1 MPSARI
7 ILVLLA
13 TLSLPI
19 DLRGQQIQVEGNFLD
34 SAARVGEEVRYTL
47 SARYPR
53 GLNLL
58 FPDSTYS
65 YGGFEY
71 LRREY
76 FPTRSSA
83 IQSFD
88 SVIYYLTTFE
98 LDSLQILTLPV
109 YHIRA
114 KDSAAVYPEPSALQL
129 LHSISEIPQKPE
141 LRSDTGLWSLR
152 LQFNYPYLLA
162 GLAVVFMAAVLVYVL
177 FGRRIVRWLMVY
189 RLRKAHERF
198 TRRFFGTMQAIDAN
212 EQSVSATEALSIWKK
227 YLERLE
233 SRPITKLT
241 STEIHTVFSNDS
253 VRDHLKAIDRVLYG
267 NYSDDRLFQ
276 RCDELLQFATHRF
289 RMKVESVNKARN
301 PDEHR

>member
-1 MPSARI
+1 MPNALI
-7 ILVLLA
+7 ILVFLA
-13 TLSLPI
+13 ALSLPM
-19 DLRGQQIQVEGNFLD
+19 DLRGQQIQVEGYFLD
-34 SAARVGEEVRYTL
+34 SAARIGDEVRYAL

-83 IQSFD
+83 IQSYD

-98 LDSLQILTLPV
+98 LDSLQILALPV
-109 YHIRA
+109 FQIRA
-114 KDSAAVYPEPSALQL
+114 KDSTAVYTEPSELRL
-129 LHSISEIPQKPE
+129 LHIISEIPQKPE
-141 LRSDTGLWSLR
+141 LRSDTGLWALR
-152 LQFNYPYLLA
+152 LKFNYPYLLA
-162 GLAVVFMAAVLVYVL
+162 GLAVVLMAAVLVYVL
-177 FGRRIVRWLMVY
+177 FGRRIIRWLMVY
-189 RLRKAHERF
+189 RLRKAHELF
-198 TRRFFGTMQAIDAN
+198 TRRFYGTMQAIDAN
-212 EQSVSATEALSIWKK
+212 EQSVSASEALSIWKK

-241 STEIHTVFSNDS
+241 STEIHNVFSNDS
-253 VRDHLKAIDRVLYG
+253 VREQLKAIDRVLYG
-267 NYSDDRLFQ
+267 NYSDERLFQ

-289 RMKVESVNKARN
+289 RMKVESVSKARHA
-301 PDEHR
+301 DEHR